1 MLEKLINILLDY
13 KKAFALG
20 VFFVLIVMLSLT
32 KIPEIDGGL
41 SGFDIEHSETF
52 KAGKKI
58 GKVFNVNDFIEIKV
72 VPKDT
77 STRVV
82 FESLTQLETELMDS
96 FKGISVNSI
105 HKAKKL
111 FKSAITNDSSI
122 FLTIN
127 RAAEI
132 PIVEK
137 LIGKQKQAFLMLILL
152 DSTNNF
158 EVSPFDSIITKEY
171 PGIDRLVS
179 VSRFH
184 VEAQIERTLVKEV
197 VLLFLIILSLF
208 SVLIY
213 YIYRDFKALA
223 YIFCV
228 VIISLVPAICLYTL
242 LGISVNL
249 ISSLIIPVVLILSLA
264 DAVHLLTGFY
274 QSTITDSTL
283 RVKQSIRTYITPSF
297 FTSLTTTI
305 AFLSFLFNDSDSMKE
320 FGLIIA
326 LSVCCSF
333 VFTYAISPFLL
344 LKINPKTLAKQQ
356 LISPLLTILSRHRKK
371 IAFCLVLLGVI
382 ASPLF
387 IQLKFN
393 TDFDSFIPKNSEILK
408 YRNELLKSFDSQ
420 LSLSILLEKKK
431 GSTKEVEEQ
440 VAQLVTEL
448 NKLPTISRIKSIKDQ
463 LDFKKKYGMLGN
475 LIKFPN
481 KSNPY
486 RNKERTAYL
495 VELRYKDIKL
505 ITQSTKGIKE
515 ILKTYEAYF
524 EPTFFS
530 TALLVDEVNKKIS
543 KSLFISLFFSFLFIF
558 ISIFFLTKNF
568 KLTLICLFVNVI
580 PLSFIS
586 LILYLGNLDLDVLT
600 AITSVVC
607 LGIVVDDTIHVVYQ
621 KKVIQQ
627 DSQELG
633 FSILSTSLILIL
645 GFMTFTISSFSPTQ
659 NFGVITASIFFFT
672 VLADLTLLPYLI
684 DKFIKRN

>member
-1 MLEKLINILLDY
+1 MLEKVINTLLDY
-13 KKAFALG
+13 KNTLAIG
-20 VFFVLIVMLSLT
+20 VGLVLITMLSLT
-32 KIPEIDGGL
+32 RIPEIDGGL

-82 FESLTQLETELMDS
+82 FESLAQLETELVES
-96 FKGISVNSI
+96 FEGISVNSL
-105 HKAKKL
+105 HSAKKI
-111 FKSAITNDSSI
+111 FKSAIANDSSI
-122 FLTIN
+122 FSTID
-127 RAAEI
+127 RSAEI

-137 LIGKQKQAFLMLILL
+137 LIGKQKEAFLMLILL

-158 EVSPFDSIITKEY
+158 KVNSFDSIIAKEY
-171 PGIDRLVS
+171 PGIDKLIS

-197 VLLFLIILSLF
+197 VLLFVIILSLF

-213 YIYRDFKALA
+213 YIYKDLKALA
-223 YIFCV
+223 YIFFI
-228 VIISLVPAICLYTL
+228 VIISLIPTVFLYTFL
-242 LGISVNL
+242 DISVNL

-274 QSTITDSTL
+274 QSKIEDRTL

-344 LKINPKTLAKQQ
+344 LKISPKNLANQQ
-356 LISPLLTILSRHRKK
+356 LISPVLAFLSKNRKK
-371 IAFCLVLLGVI
+371 IAFGLVLLGMI

-387 IQLKFN
+387 TQLKFN
-393 TDFDSFIPKNSEILK
+393 TDFDSFIPNNSEVSK
-408 YRNELLKSFDSQ
+408 HRNELLKSFDSQ
-420 LSLSILLEKKK
+420 LLLSILLEKKK
-431 GSTKEVEEQ
+431 GSNKEVEEQ
-440 VAQLVTEL
+440 IVQLVTEL
-448 NKLPTISRIKSIKDQ
+448 NQLPTISRIKSIKDQ
-463 LDFKKKYGMLGN
+463 LDFKKKYGVLGN

-495 VELRYKDIKL
+495 VELRYKDIKQ
-505 ITQSTKGIKE
+505 ITQSTEIIKA
-515 ILKTYEAYF
+515 ILKPYDAYF
-524 EPTFFS
+524 ETTFFS
-530 TALLVDEVNKKIS
+530 TALLVDEVNKKIA

-558 ISIFFLTKNF
+558 ISIFFLTKNL
-568 KLTLICLFVNVI
+568 KLTLICLFVNII

-621 KKVIQQ
+621 KKVINH

-659 NFGVITASIFFFT
+659 NFGIITASIFFFT

-684 DKFIKRN
+684 DKFIKSN

>member
-1 MLEKLINILLDY
+1 MLETIIIILLKY
-13 KKAFALG
+13 KNALAIG
-20 VFFVLIVMLSLT
+20 VGLALVLMLSLT
-32 KIPEIDGGL
+32 RIPEIDGGL

-58 GKVFNVNDFIEIKV
+58 GEVFNVNDFIEIKV
-72 VPKDT
+72 VPLDT
-77 STRVV
+77 TTKVV
-82 FESLTQLETELMDS
+82 FESLAQLEDELTNK
-96 FKGISVNSI
+96 FEGISVNSL

-111 FKSAITNDSSI
+111 FKTEIANDSSI
-122 FLTIN
+122 VSTIN
-127 RAAEI
+127 RSAEI

-137 LIGKQKQAFLMLILL
+137 LIGKKKEAFLMLILL

-158 EVSPFDSIITKEY
+158 EVNAFDSIIQKEY
-171 PGIDRLVS
+171 AGIKQLVS

-184 VEAQIERTLVKEV
+184 VESQIERTLVKEV
-197 VLLFLIILSLF
+197 ILLFVIILSLF
-208 SVLIY
+208 SILIY
-213 YIYRDFKALA
+213 YIFRDIKALI
-223 YIFCV
+223 YIFCIV
-228 VIISLVPAICLYTL
+228 FISLIPTVCLYTL
-242 LGISVNL
+242 LGISLNL

-274 QSTITDSTL
+274 QSEIKDKTL
-283 RVKQSIRTYITPSF
+283 RVKQSIRTYVTPSF

-333 VFTYAISPFLL
+333 IFTYAISPFLL

-356 LISPLLTILSRHRKK
+356 LISPLLLFLSKHRKK
-371 IAFCLVLLGVI
+371 IAFALVLLGII

-387 IQLKFN
+387 TQLQFN
-393 TDFDSFIPKNSEILK
+393 TDFDSFIPKNSEVRK

-431 GSTKEVEEQ
+431 GSTKEVEAEISK
-440 VAQLVTEL
+440 LVTEL
-448 NKLPTISRIKSIKDQ
+448 NQLPTISRIKSIKDQ
-463 LDFKKKYGMLGN
+463 LDFKEKYGVLGS

-486 RNKERTAYL
+486 RNAKRTAYL
-495 VELRYKDIKL
+495 VELRYKDIEQ
-505 ITQSTKGIKE
+505 IIQSTDKIKD
-515 ILKTYEAYF
+515 ILKPYETYFDA
-524 EPTFFS
+524 TFFS
-530 TALLVDEVNKKIS
+530 TALLVDEVNKKIA
-543 KSLFISLFFSFLFIF
+543 KSLFVSLFFSFLFIF
-558 ISIFFLTKNF
+558 ICIFFLTKNL
-568 KLTLICLFVNVI
+568 KLTLICLFVNII

-586 LILYLGNLDLDVLT
+586 LIFYVGNLDLDVLT

-621 KKVIQQ
+621 KKVIKY

-659 NFGVITASIFFFT
+659 SFGVITAAIFFFT

-684 DKFIKRN
+684 DRFVKD